1 MTLRTFILHVEDLP
15 GVLDRVASLFRRR
28 NYNIESLA
36 VGRSHVCGVSRVT
49 IATHADDDAAR
60 RIEANLY
67 KLVNVLRVEDTAR
80 RATVTRELALVKVRA
95 DLASRAHVM
104 QVCDVFRARVIDV
117 APEALICEITG
128 ARDKIDGLVQV
139 LAPYGVLELVRTG
152 AVAMVRGAEAPAAPA
167 IEEPRSNA
175 A

>member
-36 VGRSHVCGVSRVT
+36 VGRSHVRGVSRMM

-60 RIEANLY
+60 RIEAHLY

-80 RATVTRELALVKVRA
+80 PTAVTRELALVKVRA
-95 DLASRAHVM
+95 DVTSHAHLT
-104 QVCDVFRARVIDV
+104 QVCDVFRARVVDV
-117 APEALICEITG
+117 APEALSCEITG
-128 ARDKIDGLVQV
+128 ARDMIDSLVQV
-139 LAPYGVLELVRTG
+139 LAPYGVLELVRTK
-152 AVAMVRGAEAPAAPA
+152 AA
-167 IEEPRSNA
+167 
-175 A
+175 